1 MCLKYSEDV
10 VLIIRKINNITND
23 TSEILQFICWK
34 LRWEKYDDKD
44 ILLFIKFTSYSILI
58 NFF

>member
-58 NFF
+58 DFF

>member
-1 MCLKYSEDV
+1 MCLKYSEDI

-58 NFF
+58 DFF